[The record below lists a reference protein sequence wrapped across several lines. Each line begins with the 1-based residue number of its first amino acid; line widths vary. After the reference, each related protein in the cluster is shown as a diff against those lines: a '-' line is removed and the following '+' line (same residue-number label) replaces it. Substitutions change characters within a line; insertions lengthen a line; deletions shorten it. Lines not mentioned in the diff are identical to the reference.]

1 MSYLSTLAARALDQP
16 QPIRPRLPSLF
27 EPIAGPRVN
36 FREVTPNKRNK
47 QEPRQPPRD
56 AEQSGVSQNSKSRTS
71 SIRPKAVFSSA
82 EALSRQTER
91 DRQSIKSFSESVQP
105 SAEPKHVDERSADRI
120 SEKRGIET
128 ANEKAADNPRVAAAT
143 SSSDKTADNPRVA
156 AATSSSDG
164 ATKPNVQIAQAV
176 TIEQTNVIEAERDA
190 RSQPE
195 THETKSQQPDAP
207 RAQSIVLKPDVTTD
221 RSESVFIE
229 PQIVAPDSPRS
240 VKITIGRVDVRA
252 IMPPAQSTVIVARQP
267 AMKALSLDEYLKQR
281 NGEQR

>member
-16 QPIRPRLPSLF
+16 QPIRPRLPSMF

-56 AEQSGVSQNSKSRTS
+56 AEQSVVSQNSKSRTS

-105 SAEPKHVDERSADRI
+105 SAEPKQVDERSADRI

-128 ANEKAADNPRVAAAT
+128 ANEKA
-143 SSSDKTADNPRVA
+143 ADNPRVA

-176 TIEQTNVIEAERDA
+176 TIEQTNVIEAKRDA

-207 RAQSIVLKPDVTTD
+207 RAQSIVLKPEVTTD
-221 RSESVFIE
+221 RSGSVFIE